1 MQDPLEPEE
10 NRWKTK
16 IIVFDSATLI
26 ENKEFSK
33 YSLIITLLF
42 IDYRNRFK
50 NAAELLQL
58 IKEVGRKLELI
69 DFKDDQNNSNVSNV
83 DLIGVETTKNDNE
96 NGNKH
101 TSIFLMLSYL
111 WHIHLQV

>member
-1 MQDPLEPEE
+1 MIQLH
-10 NRWKTK
+10 
-16 IIVFDSATLI
+16 SI
-26 ENKEFSK
+26 EIKEFSK
-33 YSLIITLLF
+33 YSLNITLLF

-111 WHIHLQV
+111 YYTCRFSKIFINTSILFYPKR